1 MLRKY
6 GKIGKM
12 FLGPILLFVII
23 LTLFM
28 AFYVKKEREE
38 TIKNVDH
45 ELKQAAEAMP
55 YVVGKEFMELK
66 HEKNSINEK
75 ESIVVSEK
83 LSEYAKK
90 IGIIY
95 ADAVLLKDG
104 ELYLISS
111 GSGNNN
117 DTEYV
122 KKVYF
127 NNLKNSNK
135 DTIGKIIENARTLNS
150 FSVTE
155 KDINGEYRKFYY
167 MEDGKDGNV
176 NIFITGYDLK
186 EVNKKEKEVLLKVFL
201 IMVLICIVLIPFGIV
216 IRKLIIYS
224 SIELNKRATV
234 DELTGLYNKNEIK
247 RLLEGYMEMGRRD
260 NYVLT
265 VCYIDIVKL
274 KTINLKNGYKTG
286 DEILRRLSEVIKN
299 RVRKYDL
306 AARVEGDEF
315 LILFRSCNSE
325 TAKIILERVREEF
338 AEKSDSDETIDF
350 NYGVAEYTGW
360 KITKVE
366 ELIMEAYEDM
376 EKQRKKLS

>member
-1 MLRKY
+1 
-6 GKIGKM
+6 
-12 FLGPILLFVII
+12 
-23 LTLFM
+23 
-28 AFYVKKEREE
+28 
-38 TIKNVDH
+38 
-45 ELKQAAEAMP
+45 
-55 YVVGKEFMELK
+55 
-66 HEKNSINEK
+66 
-75 ESIVVSEK
+75 
-83 LSEYAKK
+83 
-90 IGIIY
+90 
-95 ADAVLLKDG
+95 
-104 ELYLISS
+104 
-111 GSGNNN
+111 
-117 DTEYV
+117 
-122 KKVYF
+122 
-127 NNLKNSNK
+127 
-135 DTIGKIIENARTLNS
+135 
-150 FSVTE
+150 
-155 KDINGEYRKFYY
+155 
-167 MEDGKDGNV
+167 
-176 NIFITGYDLK
+176 
-186 EVNKKEKEVLLKVFL
+186 
-201 IMVLICIVLIPFGIV
+201 MVLICIVLIPFGIV

-260 NYVLT
+260 NDVLT

-366 ELIMEAYEDM
+366 ELIMEAV
-376 EKQRKKLS
+376 S